1 MSRVAPLFFAHVVV
15 VGVKS
20 NWSLYVHAVCRV
32 DVAVADEPSPPIVTA
47 GADEYP

>member
-20 NWSLYVHAVCRV
+20 KLSLYVHAVCSV
-32 DVAVADEPSPPIVTA
+32 AVAVADEPSPAIVNV
-47 GADEYP
+47 GADVYP